1 MSTKVTLLERQRP
14 VPKTRRRLCYPHL
27 RGLVLDTMKQGQ
39 KPQSGP
45 AGRAC
50 ASLVTLPL
58 GVGHLQTGSPLGEF
72 SLGVAG

>member
-27 RGLVLDTMKQGQ
+27 RGLVLDTMEQEQ
-39 KPQSGP
+39 KPQSGR
-45 AGRAC
+45 AGQAC
-50 ASLVTLPL
+50 ASLVALPL
-58 GVGHLQTGSPLGEF
+58 GVSDVQAGSLLGEP

>member
-27 RGLVLDTMKQGQ
+27 RGLVWDTMEQEQ
-39 KPQSGP
+39 EPQPGP
-45 AGRAC
+45 AGQAC

-58 GVGHLQTGSPLGEF
+58 GVGDLQTGSPLGEF